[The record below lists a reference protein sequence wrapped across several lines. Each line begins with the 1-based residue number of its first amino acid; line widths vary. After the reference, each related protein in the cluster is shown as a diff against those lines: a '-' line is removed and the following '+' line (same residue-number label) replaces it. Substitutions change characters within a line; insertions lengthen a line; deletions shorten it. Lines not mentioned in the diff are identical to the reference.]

1 MPSRFLLRLSAVA
14 AAVWAGML
22 ICIGAMATPAAFAV
36 LSVPDAGRLA
46 GRIFAQ
52 EAYLSVAVALV
63 LFLIERQRS
72 RAAAEAGI
80 GSVFSLNI
88 ALLFGTL
95 FCTVAGYFAIQPML
109 EAARAG
115 KGTLSFATL
124 HAISAGLFVLKGLLV
139 LALAWR
145 LSSIRTAA
153 AS

>member
-1 MPSRFLLRLSAVA
+1 LLRLGAVA
-14 AAVWAGML
+14 AAIWAGIL

-36 LSVPDAGRLA
+36 LSASDAGRLA
-46 GRIFAQ
+46 ARIFAQ

-72 RAAAEAGI
+72 RAAAEAGV

-124 HAISAGLFVLKGLLV
+124 HAISAGLFVLKGVLV

-145 LSSIRTAA
+145 LTAIRTAA
-153 AS
+153 AF